1 MKILE
6 RRFRRFCERE
16 IDGDFLLRI
25 FNVSEIPNIFKKIAK
40 KVKNFRSAAKSVFT
54 KTRNIG
60 IITRFYLRFRRKGGV
75 RDGDWER
82 ILGILTMKRITRRH
96 FGGARQALVA
106 RLARLIFA
114 GAAAFAAATPNFS
127 SDSLLTSA
135 AFAQSGVSGR
145 QLTVAGNETLS
156 KIDDSVS
163 SVYFNGAFALTLSDS
178 QKLTPIFLNATSGA
192 VLNLGS
198 GATAGQSWTLA
209 GNSIGWTGT
218 TNVRSGNTLTL
229 SSDVANPAGAFST
242 DGRGAFST
250 TTLND
255 GATLKLEAGGKNAET
270 KIGAL
275 GTAAL
280 GSSPTQN
287 AVVDIAGGK
296 TLTVENGASVDAN
309 VGLTKTGAGTLQF
322 LANGTASTGPNP
334 TPKNGGTSTLI
345 TPSQAFNFGRLDVQ
359 AGTFRL
365 ADGTA
370 NVDAATINVSAISL
384 ANGATLDLQKRGEIQ
399 LAGNA
404 GETVFSAGDGS
415 VVNVYV
421 DENGATSFRA
431 TTNNTYI
438 NLGAATINVIAD
450 RSGAGPLQS
459 ATIFSAENVGQTTY
473 DAATLKIVDNV
484 LGKEYAVDK
493 IASNAEKLVL
503 QLQDSKRFAAIGK
516 TRNERELGAY
526 LDRKIASG
534 NYSDAEYA
542 FLDKLET
549 NQNSLNLNALTGE
562 IYASTVGFSY
572 LNNFTANQVLFSVL
586 RNNALAGYSGGASVA
601 PQNYETTGVNAVQ
614 PGIYG
619 GAANGYFDPNSVYYE
634 TGTDPYGNG
643 VAPVYEG
650 AATGGYNGY
659 GAGADFGGFGWNGA
673 TPQNSALATVRGQ
686 AVYGDPGTL
695 IYSAW
700 FAALGG
706 QTEAKVHEEALAYD
720 GEQYGFL
727 TGLDLFGSCDC
738 RFGLYYGYQDNELKK
753 NAALGTLSAKNH
765 QLGIYHQFGD
775 EQIYNIATIRGG
787 YDRYDTKRVVDVLG
801 TSGTLGAKYDGWN
814 AGASFE
820 RGANFALQ
828 PFVLSPYLAVDYN
841 FLQRESFEETASAG
855 SGTYALRG
863 KRSNYHSLRGI
874 VGGRVLLDMYPGEQH
889 VRVGIRAAYVHEF
902 LDAMYGETSLGFTAL
917 PGAGEFTVIGNSL
930 GRDWGL
936 FGAGLDWAPI
946 PALLLFYEADV
957 LKNKYVRDL
966 YNTVGVKF
974 RW

>member
-1 MKILE
+1 
-6 RRFRRFCERE
+6 
-16 IDGDFLLRI
+16 
-25 FNVSEIPNIFKKIAK
+25 
-40 KVKNFRSAAKSVFT
+40 
-54 KTRNIG
+54 
-60 IITRFYLRFRRKGGV
+60 
-75 RDGDWER
+75 
-82 ILGILTMKRITRRH
+82 MKRIIRRR
-96 FGGARQALVA
+96 FGGARQTLVA

-114 GAAAFAAATPNFS
+114 GAAVLAATTPGFS
-127 SDSLLTSA
+127 PDFPSFLSSLTSTST
-135 AFAQSGVSGR
+135 AFAQTGVSGK
-145 QLTVAGNETLS
+145 QLTVDKNETLV
-156 KIDDSVS
+156 KIDENVS

-178 QKLTPIFLNATSGA
+178 QKLTPIFLNAASGA
-192 VLNLGS
+192 ILNLGS
-198 GATAGQSWTLA
+198 GATTGQSWTLA
-209 GNSIGWTGT
+209 GNSVGWNGT

-229 SSDVANPAGAFST
+229 SSDVANPAGAFSA
-242 DGRGAFST
+242 DGQGAFST
-250 TTLND
+250 LTLND
-255 GATLKLEAGGKNAET
+255 GATLKLGSGGKNVET

-275 GTAAL
+275 GTASL
-280 GSSPTQN
+280 GSAPTQN

-296 TLTVENGASVDAN
+296 TLTVENGANVDAN

-322 LANGTASTGPNP
+322 LANGTATTG
-334 TPKNGGTSTLI
+334 TGSGGGIGSGGGASTLI

-359 AGTFRL
+359 NGTLRL

-370 NVDAATINVSAISL
+370 NVDAATITASAISL

-404 GETVFSAGDGS
+404 GETVFNAGDGS
-415 VVNVYV
+415 TVNVYV
-421 DENGATSFRA
+421 DQNGATSFRA

-438 NLGAATINVIAD
+438 NLGAATINVVAD

-484 LGKEYAVDK
+484 LGKQYAVDTK
-493 IASNAEKLVL
+493 ASTAEKLVL
-503 QLQDSKRFAAIGK
+503 QLQESKRFSSIGK
-516 TRNERELGAY
+516 TQNERELGKY
-526 LDRKIASG
+526 LDKKITSG
-534 NYSDAEYA
+534 SYSDAEYA

-549 NQNSLNLNALTGE
+549 NQNALNLSALTGE
-562 IYASTVGFSY
+562 IYASTVGFAY
-572 LNNFTANQVLFSVL
+572 LNNFTGTQVLFSVL
-586 RNNALAGYSGGASVA
+586 RNNALAGYSGGASIA
-601 PQNYETTGVNAVQ
+601 PQNYETTNINAVQ
-614 PGIYG
+614 PGVYG
-619 GAANGYFDPNSVYYE
+619 GSGGGYFDPGAVYYD
-634 TGTDPYGNG
+634 GGDPYGNG
-643 VAPVYEG
+643 VSPAYEG
-650 AATGGYNGY
+650 AATGGFGGY
-659 GAGADFGGFGWNGA
+659 GGAVGNVYGGGNGGADFGGFGWNAA

-706 QTEAKVHEEALAYD
+706 QTEAKVYKDALAYD

-765 QLGIYHQFGD
+765 QLGLYHQFGD
-775 EQIYNIATIRGG
+775 EQVYNIATIRGG

-801 TSGTLGAKYDGWN
+801 SSGTLGAKYNGWN

-841 FLQRESFEETASAG
+841 FLQRDSFEEAASAG
-855 SGTYALRG
+855 SAEYALRG

-874 VGGRVLLDMYPGEQH
+874 VGGRVMLDMYPGEQH
-889 VRVGIRAAYVHEF
+889 IRVGIRAAYVHEF

-917 PGAGEFTVIGNSL
+917 PGSGEFTVIGNSL

-957 LKNKYVRDL
+957 LTNEYVRDL